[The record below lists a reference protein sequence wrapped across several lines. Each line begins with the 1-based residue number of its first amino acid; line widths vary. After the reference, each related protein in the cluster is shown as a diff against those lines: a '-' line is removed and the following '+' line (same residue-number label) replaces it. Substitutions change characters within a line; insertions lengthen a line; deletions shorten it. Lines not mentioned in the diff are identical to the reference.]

1 MHVFVTGATGFI
13 GSALVLELLKAGH
26 KVTGLARSD
35 ASAKK
40 LVDVGAEVL
49 RGDLDDLESLK
60 RGAAA
65 SEGVIHCAFK
75 HDFANFEASC
85 QADRTAVETLGA
97 ALTGSEKP
105 LIVTSGTAALAPGHV
120 ATEEEDVAN
129 PVGPASIRLQTE
141 VVALAMAKND
151 VRVSVVRLPPS
162 VHGDGDEGFMSMLI
176 GVARKQGVSAYIGD
190 GLNRWPA
197 VHKFD
202 AATLYRLALEKA
214 PAGSRFHAIGD
225 EGVLIKDVA
234 EVIGRRLNLP
244 VVSKTLEEAMTQFG
258 LFAGLL
264 AQNIPASSARTQE
277 QLGWKPTHPALIP
290 DLEGDYYFKEKA
302 IFKYID

>member
-40 LVDVGAEVL
+40 LVDAGAEVL
-49 RGDLDDLESLK
+49 RGDLDDLESLR
-60 RGAAA
+60 RGATA

-85 QADRTAVETLGA
+85 LADRTAVETLGA
-97 ALTGSEKP
+97 ALTGSGKP
-105 LIVTSGTAALAPGHV
+105 FIVTSGTGSIAPGHV
-120 ATEEEDVAN
+120 ATEEDVAN
-129 PVGPASIRLQTE
+129 PVGPAAIRLQTE
-141 VVALAMAKND
+141 VVALAMANNN

-190 GLNRWPA
+190 GLNHWPA
-197 VHKFD
+197 VHRLD
-202 AATLYRLALEKA
+202 AANLYRLVLEKA

-225 EGVLIKDVA
+225 EGVPIKDIA

-244 VVSKTLEEAMTQFG
+244 IVSKTLEEALTHFG
-258 LFAGLL
+258 WFARLL

-277 QLGWKPTHPALIP
+277 QLGWKPTHPALIK
-290 DLEGDYYFKEKA
+290 DLEGDYYFREKA
-302 IFKYID
+302 AFKYID